1 MKMPVVEKKSRI
13 AIAIVVVVGALLLAL
28 ILNMNK
34 SAPAEGGE
42 GGEGAAEHAEKAG
55 HEDGEH
61 HEKAATEKHMD
72 EKEHADKEHHAPAYN
87 TGPHKGKLFTK
98 GDFGVEVLLAEEGED
113 ARHRVWFFEK
123 GKQLAPSEATV
134 MEELRRPLGG
144 VEKITFVVN
153 KDSQLSA
160 TSISEPHIF
169 DARFVARRGS
179 TVFEFS
185 LESEEG
191 KIEISDAQLKTAG
204 VQLATAASASISSAF
219 QLSGEIRFNEDR
231 TAHVVPRMAGVVE
244 QVSANIGQIVKK
256 GEVLAVIASSEVSEL
271 RSQLLSAQRLQEL
284 AQVTYAREKKLWEE
298 KISAQQDFLQAQQA
312 LREAEIAT
320 RNARQKLLAIG
331 AGTSGNGNLN
341 RFELRA
347 PFNGA
352 IVEKHIALGESVK
365 DDTNVFKISDLSSV
379 WADINVP
386 AKDLGI
392 VRVGEA
398 ALVKATSLEQSATGK
413 VTYVGTLLG
422 EQTRTA
428 KATVT
433 LDNPKNAWRPGLFV
447 NVEMTADKR
456 NVAVSVL
463 SEAIQM
469 TEEKPTVFAKIPGG
483 FIAVPVTLGRS
494 DGKYTE
500 VVPGLNAGTQYA
512 AQGSFVL
519 KAEQGKGSAEHAH

>member
-1 MKMPVVEKKSRI
+1 MNIPVIEKKTRF
-13 AIAIVVVVGALLLAL
+13 AIAIVLAIGAILLAL
-28 ILNMNK
+28 ILSTGK
-34 SAPAEGGE
+34 SASSPGGE
-42 GGEGAAEHAEKAG
+42 EPAGHSEKAG
-55 HEDGEH
+55 HDDGEH
-61 HEKAATEKHMD
+61 HDKPSTAKHD
-72 EKEHADKEHHAPAYN
+72 DDKEHGDKEHHAPAYKA
-87 TGPHKGKLFTK
+87 GPHGGKLFTK
-98 GDFGVEVLLAEEGED
+98 GEFGAEVLLAEEGSD
-113 ARHRVWFFEK
+113 PRHRLWFFEK
-123 GKQLAPSEATV
+123 GKQISPSTV
-134 MEELRRPLGG
+134 TVTEELSRPLGG
-144 VEKITFVVN
+144 VEKITFKVD

-160 TSISEPHIF
+160 QPIAEPHIF
-169 DARFVARRGS
+169 SAKIIVRRGS
-179 TVFEFS
+179 DVLPIE

-204 VQLATAASASISSAF
+204 VQVATAAPASISSAF

-244 QVSANIGQIVKK
+244 SVKANIGQVVRK
-256 GEVLAVIASSEVSEL
+256 GDLLAVIASSEVSEL
-271 RSQLLSAQRLQEL
+271 RSEFLSAQRRQEL
-284 AQVTYAREKKLWEE
+284 AQVTYVREKKLWQE
-298 KISAQQDFLQAQQA
+298 KISAEQDYLQAQQV

-331 AGTSGNGNLN
+331 ASSSSTSGALN

-347 PFNGA
+347 PFDGA

-365 DDTNVFKISDLSSV
+365 EDANVFKISDLSSV
-379 WADINVP
+379 WADVSVP
-386 AKDLGI
+386 AKDLGV
-392 VRVGEA
+392 VRVGEKA
-398 ALVKATSLEQSATGK
+398 VVKATSLAQSATGT

-433 LDNPKNAWRPGLFV
+433 LANPNNAWRPGLFV
-447 NVEMTADKR
+447 NVELTADKR
-456 NVAVSVL
+456 DVAVSVL
-463 SEAIQM
+463 SDAIQAVAD
-469 TEEKPTVFAKIPGG
+469 KPTVFAKIEGG

-500 VVPGLNAGTQYA
+500 IVSGLKAGTQYA

>member
-1 MKMPVVEKKSRI
+1 MKMPVLEKKSRV
-13 AIAIVVVVGALLLAL
+13 AIAIVVAIGALLLAL
-28 ILNMNK
+28 ILSMDK
-34 SAPAEGGE
+34 SAPAQGGE
-42 GGEGAAEHAEKAG
+42 SGEAAEHAEKAG
-55 HEDGEH
+55 HDDGEH
-61 HEKAATEKHMD
+61 HGKAATGKHAD
-72 EKEHADKEHHAPAYN
+72 ESEHADKEHHTPAYK
-87 TGPHKGKLFTK
+87 TGPHQGKLFTK
-98 GDFGVEVLLAEEGED
+98 GDFGVEVLLAEEGGD
-113 ARHRVWFFEK
+113 ARHRIWLYEK
-123 GKQLAPSEATV
+123 GKQLQPKAATV
-134 MEELRRPLGG
+134 TEELHRPLGG
-144 VEKITFVVN
+144 VEKISFVVD
-153 KDSQLSA
+153 KDSLLSA
-160 TSISEPHIF
+160 ASIAEPHIF
-169 DARFVARRGS
+169 EARFIVRRGS
-179 TVFEFS
+179 TAFEFS

-204 VQLATAASASISSAF
+204 VQILTAGPASISSAF
-219 QLSGEIRFNEDR
+219 QLPGEIRFNEDR

-244 QVSANIGQIVKK
+244 RVAANIGQVVKK
-256 GEVLAVIASSEVSEL
+256 GEVLAVIASPEVSEL

-312 LREAEIAT
+312 LREAEIGT

-331 AGTSGNGNLN
+331 ADASGGGNLN

-365 DDTNVFKISDLSSV
+365 DDTSVFKISDLSSV

-386 AKDLGI
+386 AKDLSI
-392 VRVGEA
+392 VRVGEK

-433 LDNPKNAWRPGLFV
+433 LDNPRNAWRPGLFV

-456 NVAVSVL
+456 DVAVSVL
-463 SEAIQM
+463 SEAIQT
-469 TEEKPTVFAKIPGG
+469 TEEKPTVFAKIAGG

-500 VVPGLNAGTQYA
+500 VVSGLSAGAQYA